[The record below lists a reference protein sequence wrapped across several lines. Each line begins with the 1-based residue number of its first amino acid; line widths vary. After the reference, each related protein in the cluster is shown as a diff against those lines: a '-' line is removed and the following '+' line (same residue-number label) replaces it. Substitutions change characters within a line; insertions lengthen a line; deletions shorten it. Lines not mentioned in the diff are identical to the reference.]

1 MPARRGE
8 ACLPGTGNFRGVYD
22 VGCPGRAPGPPV
34 PGMRKLLRRLLRRAR
49 PDDRFRKGSPI
60 EAPPRPLSPSRRRH
74 ARRAPAGPAHSSTD
88 GTQSKRTPVDHP
100 SANSCKQEGQ
110 PFRLP
115 QPHPVDDL
123 TLPITADIGRSL
135 QSCSYSPS
143 RSSQS
148 SPCQVRCCCSSFSP
162 KCRKRHLGDMGSEKA
177 TSQMRTYIQPA
188 GSHV

>member
-1 MPARRGE
+1 MRPAF
-8 ACLPGTGNFRGVYD
+8 LVPGTSAASTTSDAQAGR
-22 VGCPGRAPGPPV
+22 PGRPFRACASSSAVSSAAPGLTTGV
-34 PGMRKLLRRLLRRAR
+34 
-49 PDDRFRKGSPI
+49 RKGLPI

-123 TLPITADIGRSL
+123 TSPITADIGRSL